1 MSELPNIFERDADGT
16 VRLKGHRLRLIDIAM
31 RFEEGHSAEAIIA
44 DYYPTLTLAQVYRSI
59 AFYLENEA
67 EVRAMIDLNART
79 VEQLRL
85 RAAPTPGVAEL
96 RKRLEARRRA
106 EAS

>member
-1 MSELPNIFERDADGT
+1 MSELPNIFERDTDGT
-16 VRLKGHRLRLIDIAM
+16 IRLKGHRLRLIDGAT
-31 RFEEGHSAEAIIA
+31 RYEEGHSPEAIVA
-44 DYYPTLTLAQVYRSI
+44 DYFPTLTLAQVYRSI

-67 EVRAMIDLNART
+67 EVRAMIDENART

-85 RAAPTPGVAEL
+85 NAPPTPSAADL